1 MSSEEEIRVRR
12 RCEQGWARRDQWAGE
27 ARVSWRQREEN
38 EGENGAGGPL
48 RKGVWTEVKDK
59 CKDQPRATICH

>member
-27 ARVSWRQREEN
+27 ARVSWRQRDEMRERM
-38 EGENGAGGPL
+38 GQ
-48 RKGVWTEVKDK
+48 VD
-59 CKDQPRATICH
+59 H